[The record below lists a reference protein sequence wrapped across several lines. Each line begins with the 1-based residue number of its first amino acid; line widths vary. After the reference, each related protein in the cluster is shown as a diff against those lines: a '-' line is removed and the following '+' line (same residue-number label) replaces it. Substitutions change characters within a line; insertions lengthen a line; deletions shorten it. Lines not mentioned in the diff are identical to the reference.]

1 MRKYIGDRLYA
12 YIYGYLPGIANQ
24 GIKLSA
30 LHVRDIQSRPLSLD
44 GLSLAPRGLAGNA
57 GTLFNP
63 SCGTL
68 ATADYAAP
76 VYLGDISIPGILYL
90 KRAVLN
96 PFFDIAFDH
105 SGKAAGGNGTG
116 KRIPARECFSAGADI
131 TFEVHIFNLPY
142 SFTVGT
148 RLAYNG
154 GNALSSLPGTD
165 RFYAGFLFGASF
177 E

>member
-1 MRKYIGDRLYA
+1 M
-12 YIYGYLPGIANQ
+12 
-24 GIKLSA
+24 
-30 LHVRDIQSRPLSLD
+30 SLG

-57 GTLFNP
+57 GTLFNT

-96 PFFDIAFDH
+96 PFFDIAFDY